1 MHVLKHVL
9 WRLRTVA
16 VSLVGLVLASP
27 ALAQVPQ
34 NWQLGFQPPFSPTQ
48 RAIED
53 LHLLVLWLMAA
64 VTIFVA
70 ALIVYVI
77 WKFRASVNPKA
88 SRTSHHTALEVAWT
102 VIPVLVLVLIAIPSF
117 RVIYYQDRTTAADM
131 TIKVVGHQWYW
142 EYQYPDHD
150 NVRFDSYMIQDSD
163 LKAGQLRQLDV
174 DNQVVLPAGKN
185 VRILTTSADVI
196 HSFFIP
202 SLGVQRYAIP
212 GRTIE
217 TWVRVDKSGTYYGQ
231 CNQVCGINHSAMP
244 ISVRALTEPE
254 FAAWIAEAKTKFAEG
269 ATSFPV
275 REPTRLAATEQQR

>member
-1 MHVLKHVL
+1 MRVLRHVF
-9 WRLRTVA
+9 WRLRAVA
-16 VSLVGLVLASP
+16 IGSIGLLLAVP
-27 ALAQVPQ
+27 ALAQAPH

-53 LHLLVLWLMAA
+53 LHALVLWLMAV

-70 ALIVYVI
+70 ALLGYVI
-77 WKFRASVNPKA
+77 WKFRSSVNPKA
-88 SRTSHHTALEVAWT
+88 SRTSHHTVLEVAWT
-102 VIPVLVLVLIAIPSF
+102 VLPVLILVLIAIPSF
-117 RVIYYQDRTTAADM
+117 RVIYYQDRTSAADM
-131 TIKVVGHQWYW
+131 TLKVIGHQWYW
-142 EYQYPDHD
+142 EYQYPDQGD
-150 NVRFDSYMIQDSD
+150 LKFDSYMVQEAD
-163 LKAGQLRQLDV
+163 LKPGQLRQLEV

-185 VRILTTSADVI
+185 VRILITGADVI

-217 TWVRVDKSGTYYGQ
+217 TWVRVDQPGTYYGQ
-231 CNQVCGINHSAMP
+231 CNQVCGTNHSAMP

-254 FAAWIAEAKTKFAEG
+254 FAAWVEEAKTKFAEG

-275 REPTRLAATEQQR
+275 REPTRLAVAEQQR